1 MAKKPDWAAIRLE
14 YETTDISYRKLATK
28 HGVSF
33 STLEKRARRE
43 HWRAAADIMQNAIDS
58 EVATAARQRVAE
70 HVARKKAEKAIKE
83 IDPALEAAEQINQLV
98 LEALKDEKQF
108 YRHLITKKVSESTYR
123 VGSESRQWVES
134 KEMDVLDTK
143 RLADLA
149 KALQISKELQR
160 TLQGL
165 LDPADKAKNKIEK
178 QKIKIEKE
186 KLELQKVEAAQKSKI
201 SDEGIVIQMEGE
213 LEEWSE

>member
-123 VGSESRQWVES
+123 VGSKSRQWVES